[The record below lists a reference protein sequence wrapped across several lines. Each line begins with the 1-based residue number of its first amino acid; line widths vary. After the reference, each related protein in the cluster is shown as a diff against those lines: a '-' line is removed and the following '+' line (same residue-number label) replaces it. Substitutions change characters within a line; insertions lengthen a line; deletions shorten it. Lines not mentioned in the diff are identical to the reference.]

1 MRKHDPIQLPATMSA
16 TLTDE
21 ESLTP
26 VLFAIEVDRTKIGP
40 SEQADETPAL
50 LYATRLSCRRFFHSG

>member
-1 MRKHDPIQLPATMSA
+1 MSA

-40 SEQADETPAL
+40 SEQANETRAL
-50 LYATRLSCRRFFHSG
+50 LNATRLSCRRFFHSG